1 MVVRRWIE
9 MDRRVQVVVKRWTEV
24 VGRVHVVVRER
35 LWWSEG

>member
-1 MVVRRWIE
+1 VVVRRWIE